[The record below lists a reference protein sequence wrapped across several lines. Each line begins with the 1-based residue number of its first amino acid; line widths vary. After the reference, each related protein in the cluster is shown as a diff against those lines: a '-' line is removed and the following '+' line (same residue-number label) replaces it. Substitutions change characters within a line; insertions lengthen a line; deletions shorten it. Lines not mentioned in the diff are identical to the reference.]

1 MRITN
6 NSFQR
11 NANISLIM
19 NQVWQHPGISR
30 VDMARSL
37 GLNKST
43 VSNIVSLLIEKEFFY
58 EAEELS
64 AQPQGG
70 RKPIVIRI
78 RPSRCSALGIEIQ
91 PSYWRAVLLDLSGEV
106 ILERS
111 GPSEGF
117 SIRKILKNAVK
128 LLDKPVRSLGVPVIG
143 LSVGLPG
150 IVDEERRVI
159 IESEPFGTWNED
171 LSRAL
176 DEDYAVPVHISN
188 DANSGAWCQQVRQDR
203 KEMPTYVYLLIEK
216 HGNNPI
222 TGINRG
228 IGVGMGIVLD
238 GKVYSGAH
246 KAAGE
251 YTCAGWRPPLNGP
264 TSMPSEDLERLFED
278 QGLFEDYLEEI
289 MRNLIPVLT
298 SIDPDTLVMGGDL
311 ISEEDVQRVLRE
323 RLANSYYHSSK
334 NRCSIEFSPFG
345 YLDVARGAAAM
356 IIRRLIALPAPGDSL
371 RAGDL
376 WDEVFQ
382 RTGRGS
388 VSLLKKKA

>member
-19 NQVWQHPGISR
+19 NQVWRHPGISR
-30 VDMARSL
+30 VDMSRSL

-43 VSNIVSLLIEKEFFY
+43 VSNIVNLLIEKGFLY

-78 RPSRCSALGIEIQ
+78 RASRCSALGIEIQ

-106 ILERS
+106 LLERS
-111 GPSEGF
+111 GASEGY
-117 SIRKILKNAVK
+117 SVLTILKNAVR
-128 LLDKPVRSLGVPVIG
+128 LLDESIKALGTPVIG
-143 LSVGLPG
+143 ISVGIPG
-150 IVDEERRVI
+150 IIDAERRVI
-159 IESEPFGTWNED
+159 VESEPFGTWNED
-171 LSRAL
+171 LNRAL
-176 DEDYAVPVHISN
+176 EEEYAVPVYIMN

-222 TGINRG
+222 TGTNRG

-238 GKVYSGAH
+238 GKVYAGAH

-264 TSMPSEDLERLFED
+264 TSMETPKVERLFEE
-278 QGLFEDYLEEI
+278 QGLFEEYLEEI

-298 SIDPDTLVMGGDL
+298 SLDPETLVLGGDL
-311 ISEEDVQRVLRE
+311 VSEEDVRRVLRE

-334 NRCSIEFSPFG
+334 NRCAIEFSSFG

-356 IIRRLIALPAPGDSL
+356 VIRSLIALPAPGDSL
-371 RAGDL
+371 PSGEL
-376 WDEVFQ
+376 WDRVFE
-382 RTGRGS
+382 RAERGPLG
-388 VSLLKKKA
+388 LLRRNA

>member
-11 NANISLIM
+11 NANISLIV
-19 NQVWQHPGISR
+19 NQVWRHPGISR
-30 VDMARSL
+30 VDMARGL

-43 VSNIVSLLIEKEFFY
+43 VSNIVNLLIEKGFLY

-64 AQPQGG
+64 AQRQGG
-70 RKPIVIRI
+70 RKPIIIRI
-78 RPSRCSALGIEIQ
+78 RASRCSALGIEIQ
-91 PSYWRAVLLDLSGEV
+91 PSYWRAVLLDLSGE
-106 ILERS
+106 ILLERS
-111 GPSEGF
+111 GPSEGY
-117 SIRKILKNAVK
+117 SVRKILKNAVK
-128 LLDKPVRSLGVPVIG
+128 TLDKPVRALGAPTIG
-143 LSVGLPG
+143 ISVGLPG

-171 LSRAL
+171 LSAAL

-238 GKVYSGAH
+238 GRVYPGAH

-264 TSMPSEDLERLFED
+264 TSMPNEELGRLFED
-278 QGLFEDYLEEI
+278 QRIFEDYLEEI

-311 ISEEDVQRVLRE
+311 ISSEDVQRVLRE
-323 RLANSYYHSSK
+323 RLSNSYYHSSK

-356 IIRRLIALPAPGDSL
+356 IIRRLISLPVPGDGI
-371 RAGDL
+371 RAGEL
-376 WDEVFQ
+376 WDDVFQ
-382 RTGRGS
+382 RTGKAPA
-388 VSLLKKKA
+388 SLLKKRA